1 MNRFVSGAQVRQET
15 DVCPAQFHADVVI
28 VGAGISG
35 LSLAWRLQQIS
46 PTLRLAILEAAD
58 RPGGTA
64 WTDYQDGFLIEHGAN
79 GFLANKTA
87 TLDLI
92 RELGLENE
100 IITANPTAR
109 FRYLLHDGKLYLLP
123 AGLWS
128 LFRFPLLSWRAK
140 WAILT
145 ERWRPGKSHAGDESV
160 YDFIARRTNR
170 EVAELFADLLVTGIY
185 AGDPRQLS
193 TAACFPRIVEMVRQ
207 TGSVTAGML
216 KEARRR
222 KTPTKEKRQTSV
234 HRSQL
239 YSLRRGMRQL
249 VELLA
254 QRLGAALHLQSP
266 VDRLV
271 YLTNQTG
278 HCWHVHST
286 TSIWCCRHLVLACPA
301 YIQADLLR
309 PLDQEL
315 AGLIAA
321 IPYVPVAVIALGY
334 RADQLGLQIQGFGYL
349 TAGRSTSR
357 LLGSQWCSSIFPD
370 RAPTGHVLMR
380 YMAGGARHP
389 EMLELSDETL
399 IAEAHGEA
407 SRVLAIRGAP
417 VYSQVIRWPH
427 AIPQYTLGHLDRL
440 IALRNLLGR
449 WHGLSL
455 AGNAYD
461 GVSLNDCVERAN
473 KLSAQIIHQHAVG

>member
-1 MNRFVSGAQVRQET
+1 MNNFVSGAQACLET

-35 LSLAWRLQQIS
+35 LSLAWRLQHNS
-46 PTLRLAILEAAD
+46 PALRLAVLEAAD

-64 WTDYQDGFLIEHGAN
+64 WTDYQDGFLIEYGAN
-79 GFLANKTA
+79 GFLASRTA

-92 RELGLENE
+92 RELGLEDE
-100 IITANPTAR
+100 IITANQTAR
-109 FRYLLHDGKLYLLP
+109 YRYLLHDGKLYLLP
-123 AGLWS
+123 TGPWS
-128 LFRFPLLSWRAK
+128 LLRFPLFSWRAK

-145 ERWRPGKSHAGDESV
+145 ERWRPGKSHADDESV

-170 EVAELFADLLVTGIY
+170 EVAELFAELLVTGIY

-193 TAACFPRIVEMVRQ
+193 MAACFPRIVEMERQ
-207 TGSVTAGML
+207 SGSVTAGML
-216 KEARRR
+216 QEARRR
-222 KTPTKEKRQTSV
+222 KTQTKEKRQASV
-234 HRSQL
+234 HRAQF

-249 VELLA
+249 VEVLA
-254 QRLGAALHLQSP
+254 QHLGAALYLQSP
-266 VDRLV
+266 VHRLLYLANQPGHRWQV
-271 YLTNQTG
+271 YT
-278 HCWHVHST
+278 T
-286 TSIWCCRHLVLACPA
+286 TSTWCCRHLVLACPG

-309 PLDQEL
+309 PLDEEL

-349 TAGRSTSR
+349 TAHRSSSR

-370 RAPTGHVLMR
+370 RAPRGHILMR

-389 EMLELSDETL
+389 EMVELPDETL
-399 IAEAHGEA
+399 IAEAQDEA
-407 SRVLAIRGAP
+407 RRVLAIHGTP
-417 VYSQVIRWPH
+417 VYSQVIRWPR
-427 AIPQYTLGHLDRL
+427 AIPQYTLGHLNRL
-440 IALRNLLGR
+440 IALRKLLGR
-449 WHGLSL
+449 WHGLYL

-473 KLSAQIIHQHAVG
+473 KLSAQITHQHAVG